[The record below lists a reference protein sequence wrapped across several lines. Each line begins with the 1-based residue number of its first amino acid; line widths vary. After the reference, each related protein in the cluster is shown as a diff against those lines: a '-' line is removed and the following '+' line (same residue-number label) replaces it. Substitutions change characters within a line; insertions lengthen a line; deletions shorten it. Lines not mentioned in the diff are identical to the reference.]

1 MGCIVYYG
9 YRKDRKGEH
18 LPNGNTENGKKKS
31 ILHTLTRSIPKDN
44 SSSGLADEIL
54 PEQINR
60 LTGIPVLDRTLGGGL
75 PSGSVVYIYADAK
88 SMAEV
93 FLYQFTQSRK
103 TYYFSNE
110 RRTSY
115 VMRDINNL
123 GFNTNNTMFVD
134 IYSEYYITPQGDMV
148 DNIGNEFVD
157 NKIVEFTE
165 YNLKKL
171 LAEEDGDI
179 NIIFDSFSFY
189 MNLHVNPGI
198 IKRLVNIIYEATKTL
213 NCVTYLYGIKN
224 GNGKLEND
232 ILKSCD
238 VIFDVELEKNSDKI
252 SNKLSVPK
260 IRGRTPTT
268 EMIRFKVGDGVQID
282 TTKDI
287 A

>member
-1 MGCIVYYG
+1 MANGTKSALKSVTRNKTKEEVSSDILEDG
-9 YRKDRKGEH
+9 
-18 LPNGNTENGKKKS
+18 LPAQE
-31 ILHTLTRSIPKDN
+31 
-44 SSSGLADEIL
+44 
-54 PEQINR
+54 NR
-60 LTGIPVLDRTLGGGL
+60 LTGISVLDRTLGGGL
-75 PSGSVVYIYADAK
+75 PSGSVVYISADAK

-110 RRTSY
+110 RRPSY
-115 VMRDINNL
+115 VIRDINNL
-123 GFNTNNTMFVD
+123 GFETDNTMFVD

-157 NKIVEFTE
+157 TKIVEFTE

-171 LAEEDGDI
+171 LAEEEGNDI
-179 NIIFDSFSFY
+179 NLIFDSFSFY
-189 MNLHVNPGI
+189 MNLHVNSGI
-198 IKRLVNIIYEATKTL
+198 IKRLLNIIYEATKTL

-224 GNGKLEND
+224 GDDEKYETD

-238 VIFDVELEKNSDKI
+238 VIFDIEIEKTADKI
-252 SNKLSVPK
+252 TNRLSVPK

-268 EMIRFKVGDGVQID
+268 EMIKFKIGNGVQID

>member
-1 MGCIVYYG
+1 MA
-9 YRKDRKGEH
+9 
-18 LPNGNTENGKKKS
+18 NGNTINKKKKS
-31 ILHTLTRSIPKDN
+31 VLETLTRNETKEDVPSD
-44 SSSGLADEIL
+44 L
-54 PEQINR
+54 PEQLNR
-60 LTGIPVLDRTLGGGL
+60 LTGISVLDRTLGGGL

-110 RRTSY
+110 RRPSY
-115 VMRDINNL
+115 VMRDIKNL
-123 GFNTNNTMFVD
+123 GFETDNTTFVD
-134 IYSEYYITPQGDMV
+134 IYSEYYITSQGDMV

-157 NKIVEFTE
+157 TKVVEFTE

-171 LAEEDGDI
+171 LAEEDDDI
-179 NIIFDSFSFY
+179 NLIFDSFSFY

-213 NCVTYLYGIKN
+213 NCITYLYGIKN
-224 GNGKLEND
+224 GHDGKLEND

-238 VIFDVELEKNSDKI
+238 VIFDVEIEKNADKI
-252 SNKLSVPK
+252 TNKLSVPK

-268 EMIRFKVGDGVQID
+268 EMIKFKVGNGVQID